1 MITRYG
7 YDNFLALIAGGLTL
21 ITLGFWS
28 EIAILKWLCAGLG
41 GVVIFFA
48 CWFFRNPSRTI
59 PQEALENDALV
70 IAPAD
75 GKVVQIITLD
85 EPRLIKGKAKRVSI
99 FLSPLDVHVNRVPAN
114 GEIVFSDY
122 VPGKFLVAMDHRAS
136 EENEQTVI
144 GLRNSKGALLFKQ
157 MTGALARRIVN
168 EAKAGE
174 RYAAGQEFGMMKFG
188 SRMDVIVPESAEIL
202 VREGER
208 VVGGETLLC
217 RLLS

>member
-7 YDNFLALIAGGLTL
+7 YDNFFALTAGALALMTFGL
-21 ITLGFWS
+21 WS
-28 EIAILKWLCAGLG
+28 EIMLLKWILLALG
-41 GVVIFFA
+41 GVVGFFA
-48 CWFFRNPSRTI
+48 CWFFRNPSRI
-59 PQEALENDALV
+59 VPKEALENDAWV

-75 GKVVQIITLD
+75 GKVVQIITVD
-85 EPRLIKGKAKRVSI
+85 EPRLIQGKAKRISI

-122 VPGKFLVAMDHRAS
+122 IPGKFLVAMDHRAS

-144 GLRNSKGALLFKQ
+144 GLRNSKGSLLFKQ

-168 EAKAGE
+168 EAKVGE

-188 SRMDVIVPESAEIL
+188 SRMDVIVPETTEIL
-202 VREGER
+202 VQEGQR

-217 RLLS
+217 RLL

>member
-7 YDNFLALIAGGLTL
+7 YDNFFALFGGGLAVIVFAYFFIHPIFAPLLMLAGGG
-21 ITLGFWS
+21 I
-28 EIAILKWLCAGLG
+28 C
-41 GVVIFFA
+41 FFA
-48 CWFFRNPSRTI
+48 CWFFRNPKRAV
-59 PQEALENDALV
+59 PPEALSNDALV

-85 EPRLIKGKAKRVSI
+85 EPRLIQGKAKRVSI

-122 VPGKFLVAMDHRAS
+122 KEGKFLVAMDHRAS
-136 EENEQTVI
+136 EENEQTII
-144 GLRNSKGALLFKQ
+144 GLRNTKGVLLFKQ

-168 EAKAGE
+168 EAKVGDRFKAGD
-174 RYAAGQEFGMMKFG
+174 EFGMMKFG
-188 SRMDVIVPESAEIL
+188 SRMDVIVPENAEIL
-202 VREGER
+202 VREGQR

-217 RLLS
+217 RLV